1 MDSKTTFILLGN
13 SGAGKSASGNT
24 ILGRR
29 AFESKQSFSSVTTE
43 ISEQV
48 GTVLGKQISV
58 IDTPGILG
66 PDGEEEDSCAEEDF
80 FMAQDSRA
88 EVKIKNHCDELLR
101 KGRSCRF
108 LIVVKIDRFTSEQ
121 KDAVEAALRVI
132 GKEQVSN
139 SYLLFTGEDKLDNKT
154 LEEFLNENPK
164 GFLRK
169 LANNF
174 GKRYHIFNNKSG
186 GQKQVKELLKK
197 SGLLRSAVASA
208 QSARQ
213 EDIRMV
219 LLGLPGVGKSS
230 SGNTILGLQTQ
241 SDRFKS
247 DCDFTSVTRETV
259 SKSAQVEGR
268 RVTVVDTPGITGE
281 GWAPKKLFE
290 QIMKSIEAAAPGPH
304 AFIFVVKLDRISKA
318 DEKLFELLP
327 KLFDRDAPKYSM
339 VLFTHGD
346 KLEGGNID
354 AKIRGSSAVL
364 TLVSKCGNRFC
375 VFNNRQT
382 GNRLQVRHLLD
393 KISEMVAANDGGH
406 YTSDLF
412 NNVHTLPVSLSI
424 IWHDVRDWFEK
435 ILHELVRLLTFSSS
449 SNANACQSQALVSL
463 TPFKS

>member
-1 MDSKTTFILLGN
+1 MESETTFILLGN

-24 ILGRR
+24 ILGRT

-43 ISEQV
+43 ISEQA
-48 GTVLGKQISV
+48 GAVLGKQISV

-80 FMAQDSRA
+80 FMGEDSRV

-101 KGRSCRF
+101 EGRSCVF
-108 LIVVKIDRFTSEQ
+108 LIVVKIARFTREQ

-132 GKEQVSN
+132 GKEQVKN

-154 LEEFLNENPK
+154 LEEFMNENPK
-164 GFLRK
+164 GSLRK
-169 LANNF
+169 LVSMF
-174 GKRYHIFNNKSG
+174 GERYHVFNNKSG

-197 SGLLRSAVASA
+197 SGLLRSVSA
-208 QSARQ
+208 QSARL
-213 EDIRMV
+213 EERRIV

-230 SGNTILGLQTQ
+230 SGNTILGLQSQ
-241 SDRFKS
+241 SDCFKS
-247 DCDFTSVTRETV
+247 GCDFTSVTKETD
-259 SKSAQVEGR
+259 SKSAEVEGR

-290 QIMKSIEAAAPGPH
+290 EIMKSIKASDPGPH

-339 VLFTHGD
+339 VLFTHVD
-346 KLEGGNID
+346 KLEGGNIL
-354 AKIRGSSAVL
+354 AKIRDSSAVL
-364 TLVSKCGNRFC
+364 TLLRKCRNRYC
-375 VFNNRQT
+375 EFNNRQPR
-382 GNRLQVRHLLD
+382 NKQQVRHLLD
-393 KISEMVAANDGGH
+393 KINQMVTANGGGH

-424 IWHDVRDWFEK
+424 KWHDVRDSFEK
-435 ILHELVRLLTFSSS
+435 ILNDIVKWLNSSS
-449 SNANACQSQALVSL
+449 STNANSNQSMALTSYNPL
-463 TPFKS
+463 KP